1 MCSTLFVFITVFLR
15 GGEEI
20 DTRCNFKAFFNYWDT
35 LIEEWYKDP
44 DKVIKKNVYL
54 SKFDDLTLYIYVPGS
69 NKPTGKG
76 TFKTLIESSILKVRE

>member
-20 DTRCNFKAFFNYWDT
+20 DTMCNFKAFFNYWDT

-54 SKFDDLTLYIYVPGS
+54 SNLTISHYIYVPGS